1 MNFEINK
8 KNARLWSRLGP
19 RAVYGQAI
27 SSLSLDL
34 PNLIAI
40 SADLGRSSGLDGFSK
55 EYPEK
60 FINAGI
66 AEQNM
71 VGFSAGL
78 ARMGFKVFASTFAPF
93 ASMRA
98 AEQVR
103 MNLGYMEEEVKLI
116 ALGSGLAMGFLGN
129 SHFGLEDLAIIHSIP
144 NIDIICPSDG
154 AEIHKAICA
163 LATSE
168 RPTYVRLTGGVNN
181 GICYENDYDFGI
193 GKAVWLKEP
202 TDTVVIS
209 HGASVARCKMAIEK
223 LEMQHGKKIGL
234 LNMHTIR
241 PLDEKALHECFQVAD
256 KVLVVEE
263 HFEFGGLGQIIMNFM
278 HANGLSA
285 QKLALHGIKN
295 KFMRTGDYDF
305 MLEQSQLCDE
315 GIKNKLE
322 LMITN
327 RSIGAINV

>member
-93 ASMRA
+93 
-98 AEQVR
+98 EP
-103 MNLGYMEEEVKLI
+103 
-116 ALGSGLAMGFLGN
+116 GLYG
-129 SHFGLEDLAIIHSIP
+129 
-144 NIDIICPSDG
+144 
-154 AEIHKAICA
+154 
-163 LATSE
+163 
-168 RPTYVRLTGGVNN
+168 R
-181 GICYENDYDFGI
+181 
-193 GKAVWLKEP
+193 
-202 TDTVVIS
+202 
-209 HGASVARCKMAIEK
+209 
-223 LEMQHGKKIGL
+223 
-234 LNMHTIR
+234 
-241 PLDEKALHECFQVAD
+241 
-256 KVLVVEE
+256 
-263 HFEFGGLGQIIMNFM
+263 
-278 HANGLSA
+278 
-285 QKLALHGIKN
+285 
-295 KFMRTGDYDF
+295 
-305 MLEQSQLCDE
+305 
-315 GIKNKLE
+315 
-322 LMITN
+322 
-327 RSIGAINV
+327 RS